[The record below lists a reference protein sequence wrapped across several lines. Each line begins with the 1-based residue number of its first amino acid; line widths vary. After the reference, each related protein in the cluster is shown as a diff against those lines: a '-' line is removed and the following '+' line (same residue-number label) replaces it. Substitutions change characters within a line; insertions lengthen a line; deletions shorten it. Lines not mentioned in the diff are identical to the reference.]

1 MIQLAL
7 RYLIKFKQFSL
18 INIVGLSL
26 GASAGFI
33 LLGFVFFESGFDN
46 YHPEGNKI
54 YRVLMH
60 QVSSSGGSEYY
71 ASTFSPVPK
80 RMADD
85 FPEVTDFVRTFT
97 DPSLISYHGN
107 EGIQAF
113 NEEKVAFASESFF
126 SMFSVPIILGDN
138 SGNLTQPNA
147 AYISESASRKYFG
160 NESPINKTITRN
172 GTETYTVYGV
182 FSDPAFNTHF
192 DFDFILSYQAY
203 AASPISEDV
212 DNNWSWWDTYY
223 SYIKLADNT
232 TPEQLEAKLADFIMK
247 YRGDTW
253 KERGYR
259 MDLLLQPISAIHY
272 GLAEGTEIVDDVRT
286 TRKSNLVT
294 FSLIAIFI
302 LVVAWIN
309 FINLATAQSFMRAKE
324 VGVRKMLGS
333 GKRQLLKQ
341 FMLESLLTNGIA
353 ILIAIAFTWS
363 ILPYIMVWLD
373 LHIQITDFLN
383 PTFLAGYFM
392 ILLLGALFSGYYPS
406 LILLSHEPI
415 KILKGNFNTSIK
427 GNLYRNI
434 LLVFQFTCTLF
445 LIVSTLGV
453 YKQVVYMSNQNIG
466 VNIDKKVTFT
476 APIQRDST
484 YDQRIKTFLT
494 ELTSY
499 PMISGYSTT
508 STVPG
513 MAQEFQIGGVRRLNG
528 PVDNASH
535 FGLSYIDEHFVDFFG
550 LTLLVGSNLSEA
562 TQADRDHV
570 LINETAARILGY
582 NNYEQAIGDQIVIP
596 RGTVTVKGVLKDYH
610 NQSLKSAFEPS
621 VYRLREEGFKTHHTI
636 SLAAAADRASAI
648 ALTERKWRETFE
660 GSPFTYFELKDHYQQ
675 QYRTETN
682 FGSLI
687 LIFACMAIL
696 IACLGL
702 YSLASFNL
710 LRNQKE
716 IAVRKVLGAPTA
728 MLMLSQYRKYIQLI
742 VWAAVLAIPVGL
754 YFIQQ
759 WLQVFANRITL
770 GADLVILPVVL
781 IVIITCIAITH
792 IILKAVNVN
801 PVEVI
806 RKD

>member
-1 MIQLAL
+1 MLKLAL

-18 INIVGLSL
+18 INIIGLSL

-46 YHPEGNKI
+46 YHPDGDRI

-60 QVSSSGGSEYY
+60 QVSSAGGSEYY

-97 DPSLISYHGN
+97 DPSLISYHGDQ
-107 EGIQAF
+107 GIKAF
-113 NEEKVAFASESFF
+113 NEDKVCFASESFF
-126 SMFSVPIILGDN
+126 QLFSIPIVLGDN
-138 SGNLTQPNA
+138 SGNLTQPDA
-147 AYISESASRKYFG
+147 AYISESASKKYFG
-160 NESPINKTITRN
+160 DDNPINKTITRN

-182 FSDPAFNTHF
+182 FEDPPFNTHL

-203 AASPISEDV
+203 AANEASEDV

-223 SYIKLADNT
+223 SYIKLADHA
-232 TPEQLEAKLADFIMK
+232 TPEQLETKLADFMIK

-259 MDLLLQPISAIHY
+259 MDLQLQPLSNIHY
-272 GLAEGTEIVDDVRT
+272 GLSEGTEIVDDVRT
-286 TRKSNLVT
+286 TRKSNLIT
-294 FSLIAIFI
+294 FSLIALFI

-309 FINLATAQSFMRAKE
+309 FINLSTAQSFMRAKE

-333 GKRQLLKQ
+333 GKRQLHRQ
-341 FMLESLLTNGIA
+341 FMVESLLTNGISIVVA
-353 ILIAIAFTWS
+353 LAFTWS
-363 ILPYIMVWLD
+363 LLPYLITRFD
-373 LHIQITDFLN
+373 LHIQVNDFLN
-383 PTFLAGYFM
+383 PLFLIGYSVV
-392 ILLLGALFSGYYPS
+392 LLIGALFSGYYPS

-415 KILKGNFNTSIK
+415 KILKGNFSTSFK

-453 YKQVVYMSNQNIG
+453 YKQVIYMKNQNIG
-466 VNIDKKVTFT
+466 VNIEKKITFT

-494 ELTSY
+494 DLTSY

-513 MAQEFQIGGVRRLNG
+513 MPQEFQIGGVRRLTA

-550 LTLLVGSNLSEA
+550 LTLLAGSNLSEA
-562 TQADRDHV
+562 TPADRDNV

-582 NNYEQAIGDQIVIP
+582 TNYEQAIGDQIVIP
-596 RGTVTVKGVLKDYH
+596 RGTVTIKGVLKDYH

-621 VYRLREEGFKTHHTI
+621 VYRFRDEGFKTHHTI

-648 ALTERKWRETFE
+648 ALVQNKWSEAFE
-660 GSPFTYFELKDHYQQ
+660 GSPFEYFELKDHYQQ

-687 LIFACMAIL
+687 LTFACTAIL

-716 IAVRKVLGAPTA
+716 MAVRKVLGAPTA
-728 MLMLSQYRKYIQLI
+728 ILMFSQYKKYIRLI
-742 VWAAVLAIPVGL
+742 AVATVLSIPFGL
-754 YFIQQ
+754 YFVQQ

-770 GADLVILPVVL
+770 GADLVVVPVVL
-781 IVIITCIAITH
+781 IVAITAITITH
-792 IILKAVNVN
+792 IILKAVSVN